1 MRIQWMLG
9 MFMWLLLCGCA
20 GMTAAGPHPPEA
32 AERPPVAEDERY
44 EEPEYEVVPFTSGNL
59 VRSEDEAQITLANY
73 SYQTLLLALHNQD
86 KVSPEDEEA
95 AERNIEAFNA
105 RMRSIHK
112 DLAAQGETIAASA
125 LDAYNEFGSLS
136 SEYEDSADM
145 EAVFCG
151 DIISVRLHR
160 SSYTGGAHPNR
171 YTASYLFD
179 LASGQFIDP
188 TQIADDPEAFRTGGA
203 ELLLKKAESHAERN
217 AFWEDYPDVIA
228 RWNEGAV
235 QFSEEGMT
243 VTYSPYEMGP
253 YSIGEVEFSL
263 SWDELSPLL
272 GESGLARLEGG
283 GLQEAP

>member
-20 GMTAAGPHPPEA
+20 GMTAVGPHPPEA

-125 LDAYNEFGSLS
+125 LDAYNEFESLS

-203 ELLLKKAESHAERN
+203 ELLLKKAESHAEKN

-272 GESGLARLEGG
+272 GESGLARLESG